1 MIVLKIDQTEKGPA
15 ILLTPEAQALLGVAI
30 GQQVGFQISEDGQLS
45 IGALDVSFEA
55 RRAREI
61 VAMTEPLWLDKALL
75 LALYDDVVVAS
86 GGAAGLRDE
95 GLLES
100 ALARPVN
107 RRLYENIDD
116 LLALAATYCVGIAS
130 NHPFVD
136 GNKRMAFIAL
146 GQFLEDN
153 GIVLTATDDD
163 AIA

>member
-1 MIVLKIDQTEKGPA
+1 
-15 ILLTPEAQALLGVAI
+15 
-30 GQQVGFQISEDGQLS
+30 
-45 IGALDVSFEA
+45 
-55 RRAREI
+55 
-61 VAMTEPLWLDKALL
+61 MTEPLWLDKALL

-116 LLALAATYCVGIAS
+116 LLALSATYCVGIAS

-163 AIA
+163 AIAVMLGVATGTVSIDDLTDWLESRTLRIHLGG